1 MNQTMKF
8 VGGLFLAVG
17 LLAACGDDTT
27 ATGGSGGTGGDNQ
40 GGGTGGTGG
49 GGGVE
54 IPPKPELGAQ
64 IDRMGRPA
72 INTALMGAFIQFS
85 GAGTPVASDNA
96 VRAALQD
103 DYNADDDPAG
113 WAAAYSTIF
122 AANLGVL
129 DSLDSGVPDGTGT
142 TDPEEACENQVLSCG
157 DATQDG
163 NCYDGLAGV
172 LADDRL
178 WVDTTGLSCS
188 AAPVASAVEGYLAM
202 ELEVVLGEPNDGCGG
217 RRPVD
222 DVIDITY
229 SAVALGGV
237 AGVGDGVAAPAGLHP
252 ETFPFLAEP
261 H

>member
-8 VGGLFLAVG
+8 VGGLLLAMG
-17 LLAACGDDTT
+17 LLGACGDDTT
-27 ATGGSGGTGGDNQ
+27 ATGGSGGGNGGENP
-40 GGGTGGTGG
+40 GGNGTGGSGG

-85 GAGTPVASDNA
+85 GAGNPQASDNTT
-96 VRAALQD
+96 RAELEDA
-103 DYNADDDPAG
+103 YNADSDAAG
-113 WAAAYSTIF
+113 WSAEYTTLF
-122 AANLGVL
+122 AANLAIL
-129 DSLDSGVPDGTGT
+129 DALDSGVPAGAT
-142 TDPEEACENQVLSCG
+142 PEDACENQAFSCG
-157 DATQDG
+157 DYLDTSG
-163 NCYDGLAGV
+163 CYDLLAGV

-178 WVDTTGLSCS
+178 WVDTTGVGCN
-188 AAPVASAVEGYLAM
+188 AAPVASPVEGYLAM
-202 ELEVVLGEPNDGCGG
+202 ELEILLNAPNDGCGG

-229 SAVALGGV
+229 SALTVGGV
-237 AGVGDGVAAPAGLHP
+237 SGVGDGIPAPADLHP